1 MARKKVAKGISGS
14 KQSTDL
20 ADILFPTGED
30 QDHLDSILS
39 IPPEQRRLHTETVDY
54 NVSTL
59 VDALKNNSIRVP
71 EFQRRYVWNN
81 SQASRLIESLIIQCP
96 IPVVYLSQRPD
107 EILDVVDGNQRL
119 RTLRRF
125 LGDEFTLTGLTAYPE
140 IEGNSFSTLDPRFQR
155 HIVNRTIRCLIILKD
170 THPQVK
176 FDVFERLNSGAVK
189 LNAQELRNGIY
200 HGEATKLAEKLAEDK
215 VFSTLV
221 SVSANKRM
229 KLEELVIRFFAL
241 IDDLDGYSKPLSG
254 FLNNYCDSHR
264 DLNTSKKQDLVTRFD
279 ATVQCVSKVFGD
291 LAFSIF
297 DNETNIISKFNAAL
311 YDCQMVG
318 LARLTRNPD
327 WNIPSRKLAIS
338 KMQRLFQDQVFV
350 KQISKAT
357 SDESSVKGRIAKF
370 ESVFAND

>member
-1 MARKKVAKGISGS
+1 MAKKLTKGVSGS

-59 VDALKNNSIRVP
+59 VEALRNDSIRVP

-125 LGDEFTLTGLTAYPE
+125 LADEFTLTGLTAYPE

-200 HGEATKLAEKLAEDK
+200 HGEATKLAEKLAEHK

-221 SVSANKRM
+221 SVNANKRM
-229 KLEELVIRFFAL
+229 KREELVIRFFAFC
-241 IDDLDGYSKPLSG
+241 DDLDGYTKPLSG

-264 DLNTSKKQDLVTRFD
+264 ALKQEEKEELSIGFEK
-279 ATVQCVSKVFGD
+279 TVECVSKVFGD
-291 LAFSIF
+291 LAFAIF
-297 DNETNIISKFNAAL
+297 DKDTKVVSKFNAAV

-318 LARLTRNPD
+318 LSRLMRKST
-327 WNIPSRKLAIS
+327 WQLPSRKAAIS
-338 KMQRLFQDQVFV
+338 KMQQLFQDQAFV

-357 SDESSVKGRIAKF
+357 SDEANVKSRISKF
-370 ESVFAND
+370 ERVFANG